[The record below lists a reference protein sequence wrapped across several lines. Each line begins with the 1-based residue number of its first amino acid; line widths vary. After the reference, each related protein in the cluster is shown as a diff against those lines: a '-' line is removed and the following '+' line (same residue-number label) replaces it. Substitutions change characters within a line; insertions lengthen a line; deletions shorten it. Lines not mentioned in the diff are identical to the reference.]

1 MANYRYVPPDEFTPE
16 SRMNW
21 IHLGR
26 VTKWI
31 QEEEG
36 VVDKFT
42 LFLEGDLKVYIY
54 FLSHAMFRVR
64 FNPDPKAPYVKTRSP
79 ATEVER
85 IEASDIKVKEQ
96 GGYLKI
102 GTDKIE
108 IHVNLKKYALSV
120 YRGGQLIHGDPSDYN
135 LVYVKRD
142 DGGEATAQFKIAP
155 TNAQYFGFGEKAGAT
170 LDKRR
175 VPKQHFYG
183 QYVGGD
189 EKIGAAMTFFNYDNF
204 GYTAPD
210 LTPDGEVQGP
220 LNPNSPL
227 YQSSPFFI
235 EHNPEPI
242 GAFAGPSYANGILI
256 DNTSQTFVN
265 FRQGD
270 QYYFGA
276 LHGELDYYFFAGKH
290 VAEVLDEFTQLTGR
304 TQPKPKYVF
313 GYHQGGYGPNYNTK
327 WKLLE
332 VALKYRQW
340 KIPIDGL
347 HVDVDFQ
354 DNYRTFTHSKKKFP
368 DPKEMF
374 DALHDWG
381 YKCSTNIT
389 PIVSCNTDENG
400 EYSPYKALDTGKA
413 GGIFVM
419 NTREDGSG
427 THDEYIGNVNYG
439 RGHLTWGHYPDLGR
453 LDAQKWWG
461 EQYRD
466 LLDWGLDFVWQDM
479 TTPAMK
485 ASVHQPDCS
494 LLSFPMDIMIS
505 DNEETRFVIS
515 LVTRSLTAGRKGKIL
530 AKEISP
536 LHSRIFFV
544 KVGVVTA
551 VGPNRH
557 ALNLKRLP

>member
-96 GGYLKI
+96 GGFLKI

-155 TNAQYFGFGEKAGAT
+155 TNSQYFGFGEKAGAT

-183 QYVGGD
+183 QYAGEN

-290 VAEVLDEFTQLTGR
+290 VAEVLNEFTQLTGR

-347 HVDVDFQ
+347 HVDVDLQ

-505 DNEETRFVIS
+505 DNEETRFVTNMM
-515 LVTRSLTAGRKGKIL
+515 LGL
-530 AKEISP
+530 AMRE
-536 LHSRIFFV
+536 
-544 KVGVVTA
+544 
-551 VGPNRH
+551 N
-557 ALNLKRLP
+557 